1 MDPFSITVGAL
12 GITEFALSSISH
24 LRDLVNGLEEATDV
38 IQEVIFDLEAIQRSL
53 SALKNLQ
60 ISDNTT
66 CVEAKEDLEK
76 TGVAE
81 AVNKCGQACADFSKK
96 LEQWTKHSSTTKL
109 SLRDRLTV
117 GLWNKEKIQKFRTQ
131 VHSCQAI
138 VHFAIDSANLY
149 VM

>member
-24 LRDLVNGLEEATDV
+24 LRDLIHGLEEASDV
-38 IQEVIFDLEAIQRSL
+38 IQDVIFNLEAIQLSL
-53 SALKNLQ
+53 SALNNLQ

-66 CVEAKEDLEK
+66 FVGATEDLKK

-81 AVNKCGQACADFSKK
+81 AVNKCGQACAGFSKK

-117 GLWNKEKIQKFRTQ
+117 GLWNKEKIQTFRTQ

-149 VM
+149 VI